1 MTEKS
6 SRYTCIMKQKLI
18 VYPLII
24 LVAAMF
30 TSELAFSQANI
41 DTLWN
46 LFKRSQPI
54 QASSPVWDMA
64 GKKEIKET
72 CITGDCANGYGIS
85 ISNEGAVT
93 GRYQYEGGF
102 LNSKHQGVGISR
114 TANGLTRVCHFEQ
127 GKEVGAYLLYNNGL
141 MELHNASSSVVRKL
155 KTESGFS
162 LADIQKHQAYSFEK
176 FIACNCL
183 GRATHIEETEYQQP
197 YDVIDEF
204 KNNKGTNYK
213 TVTRRVEYPGLK
225 NNCPN
230 TVFVK
235 AIALEGGFYFDRSVA
250 VLPGATILKRPF
262 NANYNPGK
270 EGVQY
275 LGQYQAAPV
284 SK

>member
-1 MTEKS
+1 M
-6 SRYTCIMKQKLI
+6 LFFA
-18 VYPLII
+18 
-24 LVAAMF
+24 VAAMF
-30 TSELAFSQANI
+30 SSQLAFAQANI
-41 DTLWN
+41 DTLWSS
-46 LFKRSQPI
+46 LKRSQPI
-54 QASSPVWDMA
+54 AYSSPVWEMA

-72 CITGDCANGYGIS
+72 CITGDCAIGYGIS
-85 ISNEGAVT
+85 ISNEGAVA

-102 LNSKHQGVGISR
+102 LNSKRHGIGIIK
-114 TANGLTRVCHFEQ
+114 TETGLTRVGHFEQ

-141 MELHNASSSVVRKL
+141 MELHNASGSLIKKVR
-155 KTESGFS
+155 TEFGFT
-162 LADIQKHQAYSFEK
+162 LADVQKHQAYSFEK
-176 FIACNCL
+176 FAACNCF

-235 AIALEGGFYFDRSVA
+235 AIAFEGGYYYDKSVA

-275 LGQYQAAPV
+275 LGQFEAAPV